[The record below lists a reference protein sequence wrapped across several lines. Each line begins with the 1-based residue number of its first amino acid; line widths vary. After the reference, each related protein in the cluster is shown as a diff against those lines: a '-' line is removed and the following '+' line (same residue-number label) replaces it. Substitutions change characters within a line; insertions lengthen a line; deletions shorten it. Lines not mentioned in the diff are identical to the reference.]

1 MNLKNFILFLILL
14 FFVYFSLF
22 SGVVEIKTGKA
33 VLTVGDGDLLF
44 EYILAVTEGKNG
56 RIHVLD
62 GGAHKIYILA
72 SNGKLEKSFGQKGK
86 GPGDIYNPYAMKYL
100 PSDQIIIT
108 EWMNTVSVFSKEGKI
123 IKRIELNSKGGI
135 FRRISTVSQ
144 NRFICSK
151 RSSDGSQRPIIVNEK
166 GEIIKTLEF
175 NSPSATISIKDGNKN
190 MNFSMYNYAYSP
202 DLPMATFNEFVAVG
216 YTRKYKI
223 GIFNS
228 EGKKVG
234 ELKRSIKPQS
244 FKEKEI
250 AHMENGIKKLN
261 KKLKWPPR
269 VVKLIVKAIP
279 KNKNF
284 FNRILMTKNHILV
297 FRVPDDITSESN
309 LYKVDVFTVKG
320 KFLGTG
326 VLSERVVSITDEF
339 LYCLKRDNDDN
350 LLLIKKPY
358 KIISKQD
365 FLPK

>member
-1 MNLKNFILFLILL
+1 MNPKNFILFLILL
-14 FFVYFSLF
+14 FFLYSTLF
-22 SGVVEIKTGKA
+22 SGVVEIKTGKP

-44 EYILAVTEGKNG
+44 EYILAVAEGKNG
-56 RIHVLD
+56 RLYVLD
-62 GGAHKIYILA
+62 GRAHKIYILA

-86 GPGDIYNPYAMKYL
+86 GPGDIYNPYDMKYL
-100 PSDQIIIT
+100 PSNQIIIT
-108 EWMNTVSVFSKEGKI
+108 EWMNTISVFSKEGKI

-175 NSPSATISIKDGNKN
+175 YSPSATISIKDGDKN
-190 MNFSMYNYAYSP
+190 MNFSMYNSAYSP

-216 YTRKYKI
+216 YTREYKI

-228 EGKKVG
+228 EGKKLG

-244 FKEKEI
+244 FKKKEI
-250 AHMENGIKKLN
+250 AHIANGV
-261 KKLKWPPR
+261 KKLKWPTR

-284 FNRILMTKNHILV
+284 FNRILVTKNHILV

-309 LYKVDVFTVKG
+309 LYKVDVFTAKG

-326 VLSERVVSITDEF
+326 VLSERVVSITNEF
-339 LYCLKRDNDDN
+339 LYFLKTDEDDN

-365 FLPK
+365 SFTK

>member
-1 MNLKNFILFLILL
+1 MNPKNFILFLILL
-14 FFVYFSLF
+14 FFLYSTLF
-22 SGVVEIKTGKA
+22 SGVVEIKTGKP

-44 EYILAVTEGKNG
+44 EYILAVAEGKNG
-56 RIHVLD
+56 RLYVLD
-62 GGAHKIYILA
+62 GRAHKIYILA

-86 GPGDIYNPYAMKYL
+86 GPGDIYNPYDMKYL
-100 PSDQIIIT
+100 PSNQIIIT
-108 EWMNTVSVFSKEGKI
+108 EWMNTISVFSKEGKI

-135 FRRISTVSQ
+135 FRRISTLSQ

-151 RSSDGSQRPIIVNEK
+151 RNSDGSQRPIIVNEK

-175 NSPSATISIKDGNKN
+175 YSPSATISIKEGGKT
-190 MNFSMYNYAYSP
+190 MNFSMYNHAYSP
-202 DLPMATFNEFVAVG
+202 DLPMATFNEFVVVG
-216 YTRKYKI
+216 YTREYKI
-223 GIFNS
+223 GVFNS
-228 EGKKVG
+228 EGKKLG

-244 FKEKEI
+244 FKKKEI
-250 AHMENGIKKLN
+250 AHIANGV
-261 KKLKWPPR
+261 KKLKWPTR

-309 LYKVDVFTVKG
+309 LYKVDVFTAKG

-326 VLSERVVSITDEF
+326 VLSERVVSITNEF
-339 LYCLKRDNDDN
+339 LYFLKTDEDDN

-365 FLPK
+365 SFTK

>member
-1 MNLKNFILFLILL
+1 MNLKNFISFLILL
-14 FFVYFSLF
+14 FFVYSSLF

-33 VLTVGDGDLLF
+33 ILTVGDEDLLF
-44 EYILAVTEGKNG
+44 EYILAVAEGKNG
-56 RIHVLD
+56 RILILD

-86 GPGDIYNPYAMKYL
+86 GPGDIYNPYGMKYL

-108 EWMNTVSVFSKEGKI
+108 EWMDTVSVFSKEGKI
-123 IKRIELNSKGGI
+123 IKRIKLNSKGGI
-135 FRRISTVSQ
+135 FRRISTISQ

-151 RSSDGSQRPIIVNEK
+151 RSSNGSQRPIIVNEK

-175 NSPSATISIKDGNKN
+175 NSPSATISIKEGGKT
-190 MNFSMYNYAYSP
+190 MSFAMYNHAYSP

-216 YTRKYKI
+216 YTREYKI

-228 EGKKVG
+228 EGKKLG

-250 AHMENGIKKLN
+250 AHIENGIKKS
-261 KKLKWPPR
+261 KWPTR

-279 KNKNF
+279 KNKSF

-297 FRVPDDITSESN
+297 FRIADDITSESN
-309 LYKVDVFTVKG
+309 LYKVDVFTGKG

-326 VLSERVVSITDEF
+326 VLSERIVSITDEF
-339 LYCLKRDNDDN
+339 LYCLKTDDDDN

-365 FLPK
+365 SLPK

>member
-1 MNLKNFILFLILL
+1 MKLKNFILFLILL
-14 FFVYFSLF
+14 FFLYSSLF
-22 SGVVEIKTGKA
+22 SEVVEIKTGKA
-33 VLTVGDGDLLF
+33 VLTVGDGDLF
-44 EYILAVTEGKNG
+44 FNYIFAVAEGKNG
-56 RIHVLD
+56 RIYVLD

-86 GPGDIYNPYAMKYL
+86 GPGDIYNPYGMKYL

-108 EWMNTVSVFSKEGKI
+108 EWMNTVSIFSKEGKI

-135 FRRISTVSQ
+135 FHRISTISQ

-151 RSSDGSQRPIIVNEK
+151 RSSDGSKRPIIVNKK

-175 NSPSATISIKDGNKN
+175 NSPSATISIKDGDKN
-190 MNFSMYNYAYSP
+190 MNFSMYNSAYTP
-202 DLPMATFNEFVAVG
+202 DLPMATSSELVAVG
-216 YTRKYKI
+216 YTREYKI

-228 EGKKVG
+228 EGKKLG

-250 AHMENGIKKLN
+250 AHIANGV

-269 VVKLIVKAIP
+269 VVNLIIKAIP

-309 LYKVDVFTVKG
+309 FYKVDIFTTKG

-326 VLSERVVSITDEF
+326 TLSERIVSITDEF
-339 LYCLKRDNDDN
+339 LYCLKTDDDDN

-358 KIISKQD
+358 KIISK
-365 FLPK
+365 